1 MPDQEL
7 TVRQEAALATHR
19 PADMM
24 EAISRAAMDPT
35 VDVVKMQALLDML
48 ERMQATAARVEY
60 QTALARIQGT
70 RPRIERD
77 GKITI
82 RGVVQ
87 SRYATLENIDGVM
100 KPLMDEEGFALSFDT
115 ELVDGKLMVAGRLSH
130 RLGHSETKHFPLP
143 IDTSGNKNATQAFGS
158 TFSYGQRYLYKAHF
172 NIVEVGEDKDGNT
185 PEVSISEDQGIV
197 ITDFLAQHKLQRNPL
212 LKWLGVDTVSEIP
225 ASRYDEVMAA
235 LRKKAGIR

>member
-19 PADMM
+19 PADLM

-35 VDVVKMQALLDML
+35 VDVSKMQALLEMA

-87 SRYATLENIDGVM
+87 SRYATLENIDGVI

-115 ELVDGKLMVAGRLSH
+115 
-130 RLGHSETKHFPLP
+130 
-143 IDTSGNKNATQAFGS
+143 
-158 TFSYGQRYLYKAHF
+158 
-172 NIVEVGEDKDGNT
+172 
-185 PEVSISEDQGIV
+185 
-197 ITDFLAQHKLQRNPL
+197 
-212 LKWLGVDTVSEIP
+212 
-225 ASRYDEVMAA
+225 
-235 LRKKAGIR
+235 